1 MKILA
6 ITGIKSEYDILYPVL
21 LELKKQKFKIKL
33 VVSGA
38 HLTRSQNYTYKKILL
53 DKFNIV
59 KKIYSLSSS
68 DQDIQRPK
76 AISILIN
83 GLTQIVEKINPDFI
97 FVIGDREEAIAG
109 AIVGN
114 YMKKLVIHL
123 GGGETAYGNADDP
136 IRFAISK
143 LSHLHCCISKFSCKK
158 LIESGEEKFRI
169 FNTGNPAFINIK
181 NTPRITKEKLFDK
194 IGMDNIYKKYIVLI
208 KHPLSSE
215 KDKLFYQL
223 KVTTESLKI
232 FCLKNNLATICL
244 QPNSDPGFVTIDNY
258 FKNYDKH
265 NKWFFYHKTLNRI
278 QFINLIRN
286 AKVLV
291 GNSSMGFLEA
301 PFYSLPVVNIGN
313 RQKGRNN
320 AGNVIFTKY
329 NQKEIIKAIEKCY
342 FNKEF
347 LSKIHN
353 IKNIYGN
360 ISSAKKIVKAIKS
373 VDLNNN
379 KWLIKKLT

>member
-21 LELKKQKFKIKL
+21 LELRKQKFKIKL

-38 HLTRSQNYTYKKILL
+38 HLNRSQNYTYKKILL
-53 DKFNIV
+53 DKFKIV
-59 KKIYSLSSS
+59 KKIYSLTSS
-68 DQDIQRPK
+68 DQDTQRPK

-83 GLTQIVEKINPDFI
+83 DLTQIVERIKPDFI

-143 LSHLHCCISKFSCKK
+143 LSHLHCCMSKLSCKK

-169 FNTGNPAFINIK
+169 FNTGNPAFININ

-194 IGMDNIYKKYIVLI
+194 IGMNNIYKKYIVLI

-215 KDKLFYQL
+215 KDKLLYQL
-223 KVTTESLKI
+223 KITTESLKI

-258 FKNYDKH
+258 FKNYDKK
-265 NKWFFYHKTLNRI
+265 NQWFLYHKTLNRI
-278 QFINLIRN
+278 QFINLVRN

-320 AGNVIFTKY
+320 PGNVIFTKY
-329 NQKEIIKAIEKCY
+329 NQKEIIKAIEKCC

-347 LSKIHN
+347 LSQIEN
-353 IKNIYGN
+353 IKNLYGN

-379 KWLIKKLT
+379 KWFIKKLT